1 MSWFMMVYGS
11 SPSVWSVSACSVFH
25 LWCTYGLKG
34 SFLVE
39 MDHIRMPNNM
49 ALWCRRFPSKAIV
62 LQTSISP
69 SCCRE
74 ANLMLF
80 CASEMSSSKTY
91 HSYIILWGAHKPRP
105 FLAKT
110 FRIESSIIVIDSYR
124 AASMHPRHMLP
135 HPFCGSALHSGHCP
149 WHSMAFFFEKKNLE
163 RKHANSPT
171 PCTTASNWISNL
183 NQIGKASG
191 TLRISQHTC
200 ATSPNLYNSNFLI
213 CSLNL

>member
-1 MSWFMMVYGS
+1 MSTFSMVGFSMLRIPYT
-11 SPSVWSVSACSVFH
+11 
-25 LWCTYGLKG
+25 CTYGLQG

-49 ALWCRRFPSKAIV
+49 APWCRRFPSKAIV
-62 LQTSISP
+62 LLTSISP
-69 SCCRE
+69 SCRRE

-124 AASMHPRHMLP
+124 AASMHRRHMLP

-149 WHSMAFFFEKKNLE
+149 WHSMACLLGKKHGEKTCKQSHAMHHSIKLNIKLE
-163 RKHANSPT
+163 P
-171 PCTTASNWISNL
+171 NW
-183 NQIGKASG
+183 
-191 TLRISQHTC
+191 
-200 ATSPNLYNSNFLI
+200 
-213 CSLNL
+213 